1 MSPVDPGHYDREIWY
16 QCRQYNAA
24 EALQMGLVNAVVPV
38 DRLEDETG
46 IWARGALR
54 WLEAIAAEGRRRPI
68 RLPAR
73 RNSVRR
79 RGRRPSRPRPSVP
92 PPGPPVLARSRRR

>member
-16 QCRQYNAA
+16 LCRQYNAA

-38 DRLEDETG
+38 DRLEDETV

-68 RLPAR
+68 RLPGR

-79 RGRRPSRPRPSVP
+79 RE
-92 PPGPPVLARSRRR
+92 RRRSVRCRSMRRQG